1 MDHPEGVFGG
11 SPTSVATPRTTGL
24 DGSLGLDLRTNA
36 FSQAAVNPN
45 DPNTIYLI
53 YNDTGRAFGDRRG
66 CSLHAIQQ
74 RRPVV
79 DQAD

>member
-11 SPTSVATPRTTGL
+11 SPTSVATPRTMGL
-24 DGSLGLDLRTNA
+24 DGGLGPDLRTNA
-36 FSQAAVNPN
+36 FPQAAVIPN

-53 YNDTGRAFGDRRG
+53 YDDTGRALGDRRG
-66 CSLHAIQQ
+66 CSLRVIQL